1 MTKVQAAQIYRLMA
15 AAWPNARV
23 TEATPEVFAMGLS
36 DIDFE
41 LGRRAVERLIMTSKW
56 MPSIAEFRD
65 VCVSLQSGTRRAA
78 GDAWGDVVRAISRW
92 GIHRV
97 PGVDF
102 SFDDPLVAR
111 AVRAI
116 GWTTICN
123 SEMIASERKQFIDLY
138 QLYESQARVDAQSSR
153 AVGALQNQGSKA
165 LAPGPNNTHNI
176 VSSVAK
182 ALKADG

>member
-1 MTKVQAAQIYRLMA
+1 MTKVQAAQIFRLMV
-15 AAWPNARV
+15 AAWPNAKT
-23 TEATPEVFAMGLS
+23 TEATPEVYAMGLA

-41 LGRRAVERLIMTSKW
+41 VGRRAVEKLIMTSKW
-56 MPSIAEFRD
+56 MPSIADFRD
-65 VCVSLQSGTRRAA
+65 ACVATQVGNRRAA

-92 GIHRV
+92 GVHRV

-102 SFDDPLVAR
+102 QFDDLLVAR
-111 AVRAI
+111 AVKAI

-138 QLYESQARVDAQSSR
+138 QLYESQARTDAQSSR
-153 AVGALQNQGSKA
+153 SAGSLANRGSRAIASGQNDA
-165 LAPGPNNTHNI
+165 HNI

-182 ALKADG
+182 ALKSDR